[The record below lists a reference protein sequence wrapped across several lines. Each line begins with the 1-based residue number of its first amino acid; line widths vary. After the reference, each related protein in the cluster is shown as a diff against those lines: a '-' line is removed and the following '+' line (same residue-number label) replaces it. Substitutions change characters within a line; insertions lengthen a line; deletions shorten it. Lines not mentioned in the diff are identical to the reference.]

1 MVGTKHLFSRY
12 VETVYP
18 SEDFLEKQLYGGK
31 KLTVYYG
38 IDPTSSLIHLG
49 HSVPLRLLSFFQ
61 RMGHTVILVFGDF
74 TGIIGDPS
82 GRDAQRK
89 PLTKSQVLENAS
101 TYTKQL
107 QKILNFDENPPE
119 IRYNSTWWGRMKVEQ
134 FFEILS
140 RFTLAQLSERD
151 LFQERRKKSQPV
163 ALSEFL
169 YPILQGYDSVALDID
184 AEIGASDQTFNM
196 LVGREMLKIFK
207 GREKLVITCPL
218 LEGTDGRK
226 MSKSL
231 GNSIDILA
239 DPVDMF
245 GKLMSIKDG
254 LISKYLTLVT
264 EVDQKYIDEISQEIE
279 ANRVNPMDVKK
290 KLAYEVVKIYHD
302 EERAKTAQA
311 EFESVFQKGERT
323 SAIKTVHQS
332 RSILPISYASLTT
345 MSGAAASISEAVRLA
360 KNKGLKF
367 NGKTV
372 SEPRQQITEIKEGE
386 TIIDVGKRQSVKII
400 WDKS

>member
-1 MVGTKHLFSRY
+1 MGVTKYLFPRY
-12 VETVYP
+12 VEAVYP
-18 SEDFLEKQLYGGK
+18 SEDFLEKQLSEGK

-49 HSVPLRLLSFFQ
+49 HSVPLRLLSLLQ
-61 RMGHTVILVFGDF
+61 KMGHKVILVFGDF
-74 TGIIGDPS
+74 TGMIGDPS
-82 GRDAQRK
+82 GRDVQRK
-89 PLTKSQVLENAS
+89 LLTRSQILENTS

-107 QKILNFDENPPE
+107 QKILNFDENPPQ
-119 IRYNSTWWGRMKVEQ
+119 IRYNSAWWGEMKLDQ

-140 RFTLAQLSERD
+140 RFTLAQLSERA
-151 LFQERRKKSQPV
+151 LFQERMKKSQPV

-169 YPILQGYDSVALDID
+169 YPILQGYDSVALDVD

-196 LVGREMLKIFK
+196 LVGREMVKILKGK
-207 GREKLVITCPL
+207 EKLVITCPL

-231 GNSIDILA
+231 GNTIDILA

-254 LISKYLTLVT
+254 LITKYLTLVT
-264 EVDQKYIDEISQEIE
+264 EVDQKYIDEISAELKTG
-279 ANRVNPMDVKK
+279 RVNPMDVKK
-290 KLAYEVVKIYHD
+290 KLAYEVVKIYHS
-302 EERAKTAQA
+302 EQIAKTAQA
-311 EFESVFQKGERT
+311 EFERVFQKGERT
-323 SAIKTVHQS
+323 SDIKTVRQV
-332 RSILPISYASLTT
+332 RSILPISYASLATV
-345 MSGAAASISEAVRLA
+345 SGATTSISEAVRLT

-367 NGKTV
+367 NGKII
-372 SEPRQQITEIKEGE
+372 SEPRQQITEIKESE
-386 TIIDVGKRQSVKII
+386 TIIDVGRRRSVKII

>member
-18 SEDFLEKQLYGGK
+18 SEDFLEKQLSGGK

-49 HSVPLRLLSFFQ
+49 HSVPLRLLSLIQ
-61 RMGHTVILVFGDF
+61 RMGHKVILVFGDF
-74 TGIIGDPS
+74 TGMIGDPS

-89 PLTKSQVLENAS
+89 PLTKSRVLENTS

-107 QKILNFDENPPE
+107 QKILNFDENPPHV
-119 IRYNSTWWGRMKVEQ
+119 RYNSTWWGKMKLDQ

-140 RFTLAQLSERD
+140 RFTLSQLSERD
-151 LFQERRKKSQPV
+151 LFRERARKSQPV

-169 YPILQGYDSVALDID
+169 YPILQGYDSVALDVD

-207 GREKLVITCPL
+207 GKEKLVITCPL

-239 DPVDMF
+239 DPIDMF

-254 LISKYLTLVT
+254 LITKYLTLVT
-264 EVDQKYIDEISQEIE
+264 EVDQKYIDRVSRELKTG
-279 ANRVNPMDVKK
+279 RVNPMDVKK
-290 KLAYEVVKIYHD
+290 KLAFEVVKIYHN
-302 EERAKTAQA
+302 EEAAKLAQS
-311 EFESVFQKGERT
+311 EFERVVQRGGAPKAQEKEIKSKMTQI
-323 SAIKTVHQS
+323 SALDALLALEMV
-332 RSILPISYASLTT
+332 RSK
-345 MSGAAASISEAVRLA
+345 SEARRLIKQGGVKINNRTVNSENEKFDLEYGSLA
-360 KNKGLKF
+360 QIGKLKA
-367 NGKTV
+367 V
-372 SEPRQQITEIKEGE
+372 
-386 TIIDVGKRQSVKII
+386 SVKIE
-400 WDKS
+400 KGQL